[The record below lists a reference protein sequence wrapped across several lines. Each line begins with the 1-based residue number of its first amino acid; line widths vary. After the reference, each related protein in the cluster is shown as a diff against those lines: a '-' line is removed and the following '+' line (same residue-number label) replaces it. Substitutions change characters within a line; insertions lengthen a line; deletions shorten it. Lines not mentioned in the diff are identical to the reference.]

1 MRRNTARDTAW
12 ITTRDAAPV
21 ASLRWRIFSALALVS
36 ICVSLA
42 VAVASSYVLQATLVT
57 DAHDQLSQECSTI
70 ASLLDDSSDIPQ
82 ALEGMS
88 FDKERA
94 TLIAPDGVAL
104 FDSQVDASTLP
115 NHSLRPEVASAL
127 SVGSGSS
134 ERQSET
140 VGYVSIYEA
149 IRLPDG
155 TVLRLSEDR
164 AGAMA
169 LLWSGMGWIVM
180 VLVALVVVSWF
191 SSLALSRR
199 LVRPVLEIDPT
210 LPDGKAPYRE
220 LEPLVSKLREQQG
233 QLEGQM
239 RRLRGID
246 AMRREFTANVTHE
259 FKTPI
264 ASILGASELIR
275 DGVVKP
281 EDIRNFAGHIHDDAR
296 RLSSLVSDILT
307 LSKLDESE
315 RSLDRTV
322 LGSLSPCDLLDIA
335 RDVVARL
342 RAKAENAHVTLTFE
356 GKPIV
361 VRGYPRLIDEMIGNL
376 VDNAIRYNESG
387 GSVAVQVGLRDDR
400 PVIRVRDTGI
410 GIPPE
415 DQQKVFERFYRVD
428 KSRSR
433 SHGGTGLGLAIVKHV
448 ANIHDTD
455 ITLQSTVGVGT
466 TVTLTFPPERYRE
479 EKSA

>member
-1 MRRNTARDTAW
+1 M
-12 ITTRDAAPV
+12 
-21 ASLRWRIFSALALVS
+21 
-36 ICVSLA
+36 SLA

-191 SSLALSRR
+191 F
-199 LVRPVLEIDPT
+199 
-210 LPDGKAPYRE
+210 
-220 LEPLVSKLREQQG
+220 LRW
-233 QLEGQM
+233 
-239 RRLRGID
+239 
-246 AMRREFTANVTHE
+246 
-259 FKTPI
+259 
-264 ASILGASELIR
+264 
-275 DGVVKP
+275 
-281 EDIRNFAGHIHDDAR
+281 
-296 RLSSLVSDILT
+296 
-307 LSKLDESE
+307 
-315 RSLDRTV
+315 
-322 LGSLSPCDLLDIA
+322 
-335 RDVVARL
+335 
-342 RAKAENAHVTLTFE
+342 
-356 GKPIV
+356 
-361 VRGYPRLIDEMIGNL
+361 
-376 VDNAIRYNESG
+376 
-387 GSVAVQVGLRDDR
+387 
-400 PVIRVRDTGI
+400 
-410 GIPPE
+410 
-415 DQQKVFERFYRVD
+415 
-428 KSRSR
+428 R
-433 SHGGTGLGLAIVKHV
+433 SHV
-448 ANIHDTD
+448 DSCD
-455 ITLQSTVGVGT
+455 
-466 TVTLTFPPERYRE
+466 RC
-479 EKSA
+479 